1 MAKTIF
7 SEGTIT
13 ETESHDVQQF
23 HFSLRLMWL
32 LVLCTHIDIIEPAI
46 FSILCCICLNISRSI
61 HTALMKNGLSSDFT
75 REGEGGERQIDRGYK
90 KYKKL
95 HITQGSHHIDIYVT
109 EGNIM
114 YLTDGC

>member
-13 ETESHDVQQF
+13 ETESYDVQQF

-32 LVLCTHIDIIEPAI
+32 LVLCTYIDIIEPAI

-75 REGEGGERQIDRGYK
+75 REGEGRGKRGK
-90 KYKKL
+90 KIGDTRSTSTIRYTYIFLKGV
-95 HITQGSHHIDIYVT
+95 I
-109 EGNIM
+109 EGFPS
-114 YLTDGC
+114 